1 MGFLQLLLSGAI
13 NIMNKD
19 FNWPLMHDAISRE
32 DKDGLINFINEPNVR
47 FTNGLKVKEFESLW
61 SNWLGVSKSIF
72 VNSGASAND
81 ITMMALAEI
90 YGVGEIIVP
99 PLTWVSDVSSVIK
112 AGHKPIFVDINHK
125 SLAIDSEQIL
135 KALTSKTKAIFLTHV
150 LGLNALTNDLLN
162 IIKEENILLIEDACE
177 SHGAIFNGKK
187 VGTFGLA
194 SNFSFY
200 FAHHMTTIE
209 GGMISTDDEDFYD
222 VARMMRSHGLVRESP
237 FIKTRE
243 KYISEHPDLNE
254 DFIFAFA
261 SHNMRSTELN
271 AVLGISQLSRLD
283 SHIEQRRH
291 NFQLFIDNLDSRIFQ
306 TDFISKG
313 NSNYA
318 FILILREKS
327 FELQTKVEEVLNA
340 NKIEFRRGLAGGG
353 NQLRQPYLKNT
364 LSQLDLKNFP
374 VVEHIHFFSW
384 YIGNNPT
391 ITSNQIIDLCQ
402 SLSSGELIK

>member
-1 MGFLQLLLSGAI
+1 MGFQQLLLSGAI

-19 FNWPLMHDAISRE
+19 FSWPLMHDAISRE

-47 FTNGLKVKEFESLW
+47 FTNGLKVREFEALW
-61 SNWLGVSKSIF
+61 SKWLGVSKSIF

-90 YGVGEIIVP
+90 YGVGEVIVP
-99 PLTWVSDVSSVIK
+99 PLTWVSDISSVLK
-112 AGHKPIFVDINHK
+112 AGHKPIFVDINQE

-135 KALTSKTKAIFLTHV
+135 KSLTSKTKAIFLTHV

-162 IIKEENILLIEDACE
+162 IIKEMNIILIEDVCE
-177 SHGAIFNGKK
+177 SHGAIFNEKK

-209 GGMISTDDEDFYD
+209 GGMISTNDDNFYD

-243 KYISEHPDLNE
+243 KYMSTYPDLNE

-283 SHIEQRRH
+283 SYIEKRRS
-291 NFQLFIDNLDSRIFQ
+291 NFQLFLDNLDGKIFQ
-306 TDFISKG
+306 TELMSTG

-327 FELQTKVEEVLNA
+327 FEMQRKVEKVLNT
-340 NKIEFRRGLAGGG
+340 NKVEFRRGLAGGG
-353 NQLRQPYLKNT
+353 NQLRQPYLKNS
-364 LSQLDLKNFP
+364 LLQLDLKLFP

-384 YIGNNPT
+384 YIGNNPS
-391 ITSNQIIDLCQ
+391 ITSNQIIELCQ
-402 SLSSGELIK
+402 SLSSDELLK

>member
-1 MGFLQLLLSGAI
+1 MGFQQLLLSGAI

-19 FNWPLMHDAISRE
+19 FSWPLMHDAISRE

-47 FTNGLKVKEFESLW
+47 FTNGLKVREFEALW
-61 SNWLGVSKSIF
+61 SKWLGVSKSIF

-90 YGVGEIIVP
+90 YGVGEVIVP
-99 PLTWVSDVSSVIK
+99 PLTWVSDISSVLK
-112 AGHKPIFVDINHK
+112 AGHKPIFVDINQE

-135 KALTSKTKAIFLTHV
+135 KSLTSKTKAIFLTHV

-162 IIKEENILLIEDACE
+162 IIKEMNIILIEDVCE
-177 SHGAIFNGKK
+177 SHGAIFNEKK

-209 GGMISTDDEDFYD
+209 GGMISTNDDNFYD
-222 VARMMRSHGLVRESP
+222 VARMMRSRGLVRESP

-243 KYISEHPDLNE
+243 KYMSTYPDLNE

-283 SHIEQRRH
+283 SYIEKRRS
-291 NFQLFIDNLDSRIFQ
+291 NFQLFLDNLDGKIFQ
-306 TDFISKG
+306 TELMSTG

-327 FELQTKVEEVLNA
+327 FEMQRKVEKVLNT
-340 NKIEFRRGLAGGG
+340 NKVEFRRGLAGGG
-353 NQLRQPYLKNT
+353 NQLRQPYLKNS
-364 LSQLDLKNFP
+364 LLQLDLKLFP

-384 YIGNNPT
+384 YIGNNPS
-391 ITSNQIIDLCQ
+391 ITSNQIIELCQ
-402 SLSSGELIK
+402 SLSSDELLK